1 MFREKLRIRLMFFE
15 KILRNWPKRP
25 VRIVV
30 WVEGEIREYEVV
42 SRHSKRVVSIL
53 HNIFYIHPF
62 LLSIAFSVYP
72 SPALPWRLP
81 HFLSKELAKIAG
93 VWEAAPLPHLG
104 RRPVCG
110 QQQVAGL
117 LQAVSRQKFHRR
129 DAQHL
134 PEAVKTGIAADVSR
148 RCDLRQRTVRQ
159 RVENLIAI
167 AHPDFR
173 AELRREASRLMYY

>member
-1 MFREKLRIRLMFFE
+1 M
-15 KILRNWPKRP
+15 
-25 VRIVV
+25 
-30 WVEGEIREYEVV
+30 
-42 SRHSKRVVSIL
+42 
-53 HNIFYIHPF
+53 
-62 LLSIAFSVYP
+62 YP

-93 VWEAAPLPHLG
+93 VWEAAPLPHL
-104 RRPVCG
+104 RHRPVCG

-117 LQAVSRQKFHRR
+117 FQAVSRQKFHRR

>member
-1 MFREKLRIRLMFFE
+1 M
-15 KILRNWPKRP
+15 
-25 VRIVV
+25 
-30 WVEGEIREYEVV
+30 
-42 SRHSKRVVSIL
+42 
-53 HNIFYIHPF
+53 
-62 LLSIAFSVYP
+62 YP

-104 RRPVCG
+104 RR
-110 QQQVAGL
+110 
-117 LQAVSRQKFHRR
+117 QAVSRQKFHRR

>member
-1 MFREKLRIRLMFFE
+1 M
-15 KILRNWPKRP
+15 
-25 VRIVV
+25 
-30 WVEGEIREYEVV
+30 
-42 SRHSKRVVSIL
+42 VSIL

-93 VWEAAPLPHLG
+93 VWEAAPLPHLR

-134 PEAVKTGIAADVSR
+134 PEAVKTGIAANVGR
-148 RCDLRQRTVRQ
+148 RYDLRQRTVRQ

>member
-1 MFREKLRIRLMFFE
+1 MFFE
-15 KILRNWPKRP
+15 KSSEIWPKHP

-42 SRHSKRVVSIL
+42 SRHSKCVVSIL

-62 LLSIAFSVYP
+62 LLSIAFSVHP
-72 SPALPWRLP
+72 PPALPWRLP

>member
-1 MFREKLRIRLMFFE
+1 M
-15 KILRNWPKRP
+15 
-25 VRIVV
+25 
-30 WVEGEIREYEVV
+30 
-42 SRHSKRVVSIL
+42 VSIL

-148 RCDLRQRTVRQ
+148 RCDLRQRTMRQ